1 MAGLTS
7 EQLAQVS
14 ELVGE
19 QTLYLALPQVRGLIK
34 QLSTCETWCQ
44 PSRDT
49 DFNFKP
55 PSPLDALPP
64 QHGAEL
70 QGWVKVYLGQ
80 GHTAVDVKHAFQD
93 LRQHCNEEQHMSAA
107 EDVLQAILQLRQDIS
122 MPALKAR
129 DPFLHAAMA
138 GAEDFSKC
146 FLAEPRLFW
155 LAYLV
160 LDHCKHSLY
169 HSYQDD
175 CVWQDVPKLKKSAR
189 DAILTWTEMVTQNHE
204 RLGDGPSDFFA
215 SADSVSGVLYNKP
228 AYNVPKGA
236 HF

>member
-1 MAGLTS
+1 MPKPLLLCG
-7 EQLAQVS
+7 AQDRAH
-14 ELVGE
+14 L
-19 QTLYLALPQVRGLIK
+19 
-34 QLSTCETWCQ
+34 
-44 PSRDT
+44 
-49 DFNFKP
+49 
-55 PSPLDALPP
+55 
-64 QHGAEL
+64 
-70 QGWVKVYLGQ
+70 
-80 GHTAVDVKHAFQD
+80 
-93 LRQHCNEEQHMSAA
+93 
-107 EDVLQAILQLRQDIS
+107 
-122 MPALKAR
+122 
-129 DPFLHAAMA
+129 
-138 GAEDFSKC
+138 
-146 FLAEPRLFW
+146 